1 MLIGGFPDPEPD
13 LPFSASSFKVI
24 MMTAHALQLVDDV
37 IDRSA
42 DFDRTLAEAGD
53 FHPETSGDDVA
64 ECVPIGQTTCLLAY
78 GELTRAKGKLVSY
91 LARLMDKVKD
101 PSLNAKRTEQVRYE

>member
-1 MLIGGFPDPEPD
+1 MMIGGFPEPTPETPH
-13 LPFSASSFKVI
+13 SASSFPVI
-24 MMTAHALQLVDDV
+24 MMTAHCLLLVDEL

-53 FHPETSGDDVA
+53 FHPEVKEEDGTEV
-64 ECVPIGQTTCLLAY
+64 CPIGQTTCLLAY

-91 LARLMDKVKD
+91 IARLMDKAKD
-101 PSLNAKRTEQVRYE
+101 PAINAKRTEQVRYE